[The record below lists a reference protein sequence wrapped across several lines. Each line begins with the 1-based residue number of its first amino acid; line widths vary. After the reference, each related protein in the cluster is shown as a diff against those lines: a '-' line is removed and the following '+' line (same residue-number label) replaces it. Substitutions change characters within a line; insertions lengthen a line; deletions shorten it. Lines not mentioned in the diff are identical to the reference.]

1 MPIYIPTTIPID
13 SEWKRMENRWSL
25 DSPIGTAL
33 PPYTDAELR
42 QEFERW
48 GTPVEGQE
56 YIWDTRAN
64 SPSRKVKS
72 RVGNVVSHYSSR
84 KMRRRMAT
92 ESRKPE
98 YGAVVRYDFDGTT
111 REFYCQPPQVRL
123 SVETERKLS
132 DGNFTVYQA
141 PTPYTPDILR
151 ITPYG
156 VYVDEWK
163 SERDLEKLAERYP
176 RRFFKDDDGT
186 WRCPEREKF
195 FGEMGFTFCLRS
207 GSENGA
213 IFVTNLEF
221 LEDFLSDRCT
231 QLGDSAW
238 QAIERITR
246 DSCPMTLGL
255 LLTHAYPEQTPWNE
269 TLLVETPPNAFLV
282 DDVYKAIADQR
293 LFVDLEYDDLS
304 EPQDVVLCN
313 SRAQLD
319 ALQFNRPVPKA
330 VSDKIAFDVEIGTE
344 FMLDGRPEVYEVSLV
359 NANTVHYFDQ
369 QSRNGGLMPV
379 AEFERATFRREIIL
393 LSSLP
398 STDERLSQIDGL
410 TDYQIVEGKNRFL
423 MVRELE
429 AGKRVRCN
437 LSTRQIQRIRKAVRA
452 AGESLPARRRAATPK
467 RRSGGRCQVTES
479 QLEMIRTATEWGN
492 NPTNPGGRASYRKYR
507 ELSLSAK
514 ADLVSRKT
522 FYERRKR
529 YIDIKARQ
537 GGRVTYNEEPATW
550 YLHLEDK
557 INGGRPFHRV
567 HIDHTK
573 LDVFI
578 AIRGKGGRIFRKRP
592 WLTLIMDAE
601 TRAVLG
607 FYLSIHAPS
616 TVSCMMAIR
625 AMVRIFRRTPSVIV
639 VDNGKEFHSAA
650 FDRLCDLLYI
660 TLQFRPAHES
670 RFGGVMER
678 LFGTTNTELIHNL
691 VGNTKAL
698 RNVRTVTRSVDP
710 IRADLLSFAQLH
722 GLLDEYFYRDYN
734 LRVHPAH
741 DHAPIEY
748 MNLRFAVTGRRL
760 ARLTPYDSY
769 FYILTCIPPSKG
781 TTRKLDKQMGVLISH
796 IWYWADEFADKEV
809 RPQNLEV
816 LVDMWDVSIVY
827 ALLNGKWVR
836 CQSKLLMKYRKLT
849 YVEWGYVM
857 YEVRMRMRGEPEEN
871 LENVLYAVISDHA
884 LPDAASLT
892 AATRQVYGQ
901 TLLVGDATP
910 GANAAG
916 IDLPIITPA
925 EPGPPDDDSVMRIPV
940 TKLARGR
947 LKMNYDSLPTSRPV

>member
-1 MPIYIPTTIPID
+1 MPIQIPTTIPVD
-13 SEWKRMENRWSL
+13 SKWKQMENRWSL
-25 DSPIGTAL
+25 ECPIGTAL

-56 YIWDTRAN
+56 YIWNTRAN

-84 KMRRRMAT
+84 KMRRRIAT

-123 SVETERKLS
+123 NVETMRKLS
-132 DGNFTVYQA
+132 NGTITVYQA
-141 PTPYTPDILR
+141 PTPYTSDILR
-151 ITPYG
+151 LTPYG
-156 VYVDEWK
+156 VYVEEWK
-163 SERDLEKLAERYP
+163 AERDLEKLAEKYP
-176 RRFFKDDDGT
+176 GRFFKDDDGT
-186 WRCPEREKF
+186 WRCPERERF
-195 FGEMGFTFCLRS
+195 FGELGFTFCLRS

-221 LEDFLSDRCT
+221 LEDFLNEKCAPLSDNT
-231 QLGDSAW
+231 W

-255 LLTHAYPEQTPWNE
+255 LLTHAYPEETPWNE
-269 TLLVETPPNAFLV
+269 RLLVDTPPNAFLV
-282 DDVYKAIADQR
+282 DDVYKAIANQK

-304 EPQDVVLCN
+304 EPQDVVLCK

-330 VSDKIAFDVEIGTE
+330 VSDKISFDVEMGTE
-344 FMLDGRPEVYEVSLV
+344 FMLAGRPEVFEVSLV
-359 NANTVHYFDQ
+359 NANAVHYFEQ

-379 AEFERATFRREIIL
+379 AEFERATFQREIVL
-393 LSSLP
+393 LSSHQ
-398 STDERLSQIDGL
+398 STDERLSRIEGL
-410 TDYQIVEGKNRFL
+410 SDYQIAEGKNRFL
-423 MVRELE
+423 IVRDLD
-429 AGKRVRCN
+429 AGKQVRCN
-437 LSTRQIQRIRKAVRA
+437 LSLRQIQRIRKRMRE
-452 AGESLPARRRAATPK
+452 AGDSLPARRRAATPK
-467 RRSGGRCQVTES
+467 RRSGGRCQVTDR
-479 QLEMIRTATEWGN
+479 QLDMIREATEWSN
-492 NPTNPGGRASYRKYR
+492 NSTNPGGRATYRKYK
-507 ELSLSAK
+507 ELSYA
-514 ADLVSRKT
+514 ANVDLISRKT
-522 FYERRKR
+522 FYERRKK

-537 GGRVTYNEEPATW
+537 GGRVAYNEAPATW

-557 INGGRPFHRV
+557 IHGGRPFHRV

-573 LDVFI
+573 LDVFV
-578 AIRGKGGRIFRKRP
+578 AIRGKGGRIFRRRP
-592 WLTLIMDAE
+592 WLTLIIDAE

-639 VDNGKEFHSAA
+639 VDNGKEFHSNA

-710 IRADLLSFAQLH
+710 IRADLLTFAQLH

-734 LRVHPAH
+734 LRIHPAH

-760 ARLTPYDSY
+760 ARLTPYDSF

-781 TTRKLDKQMGVLISH
+781 TTRVFSKQMGVKISN
-796 IWYWADEFADKEV
+796 IWYWADEFAEKGV
-809 RPQNLEV
+809 RPQSVEV
-816 LVDMWDVSIVY
+816 LIDMWDVSIVY
-827 ALLNGKWVR
+827 ASLNGKWIR
-836 CQSKLLMKYRKLT
+836 CQSKLLMKYRRLT

-871 LENVLYAVISDHA
+871 LEKVLYAVISDHV

-901 TLLVGDATP
+901 TLTFGDVPAD
-910 GANAAG
+910 AIAAA
-916 IDLPIITPA
+916 IEVPITVPA
-925 EPGPPDDDSVMRIPV
+925 ELGPPDDDSVMRIPV
-940 TKLARGR
+940 PKLAHGR
-947 LKMNYDSLPTSRPV
+947 LKMNYDALPTSRPV

>member
-1 MPIYIPTTIPID
+1 MPLNIPTTIPID
-13 SEWKRMENRWSL
+13 SEWKRLENRWAL
-25 DSPIGTAL
+25 ESPIGTAL
-33 PPYTDAELR
+33 PPYTDTELR

-48 GTPVEGQE
+48 GTPVEGQA
-56 YIWDTRAN
+56 YIWDARAN
-64 SPSRKVKS
+64 SPSRKVQS
-72 RVGNVVSHYSSR
+72 RVGNVVSRYSSR
-84 KMRRRMAT
+84 KMQRRLAT

-132 DGNFTVYQA
+132 DGSFTVYQA

-156 VYVDEWK
+156 VYIDEWK
-163 SERDLEKLAERYP
+163 NERDLEKLAEKFP

-186 WRCPEREKF
+186 WRCPEREKY

-207 GSENGA
+207 ASENGA
-213 IFVTNLEF
+213 VFVSNLEF
-221 LEDFLSDRCT
+221 LDDFLSDKCAPLT
-231 QLGDSAW
+231 DSAW
-238 QAIERITR
+238 QAIERITSA
-246 DSCPMTLGL
+246 SCPMTLGL

-269 TLLVETPPNAFLV
+269 ALLVETPPNAFLV
-282 DDVYKAIADQR
+282 DDVYKAIAEQR
-293 LFVDLEYDDLS
+293 LFVDLEYDDLG
-304 EPQDVVLCN
+304 EPQDVVLCK
-313 SRAQLD
+313 SRAQLE
-319 ALQFNRPVPKA
+319 ALRFNRPVTKA

-344 FMLDGRPEVYEVSLV
+344 FMLNGRPEMYEVSLV
-359 NANTVHYFDQ
+359 SMNSVHYFDR
-369 QSRNGGLMPV
+369 QSRNAGLMPL
-379 AEFERATFRREIIL
+379 AEFERATFQREILL
-393 LSSLP
+393 LSSQA

-410 TDYQIVEGKNRFL
+410 TDYQITEGKNRFL
-423 MVRELE
+423 MVRDLE
-429 AGKRVRCN
+429 AGKQVRCN
-437 LSTRQIQRIRKAVRA
+437 LSTRQIQRIRKKVRA
-452 AGESLPARRRAATPK
+452 AGESLPAQRRAATPE
-467 RRSGGRCQVTES
+467 RRRGGRCQVS
-479 QLEMIRTATEWGN
+479 QSQIDLIRTAIEWGN

-507 ELSLSAK
+507 ELSLEAK
-514 ADLVSRKT
+514 VNLVSRKT
-522 FYERRKR
+522 FYERRRK
-529 YIDIKARQ
+529 YIDTKARQ
-537 GGRVTYNEEPATW
+537 GGRVAYNEEPATW

-592 WLTLIMDAE
+592 WLTLIMDTE

-625 AMVRIFRRTPSVIV
+625 AMVKMFRRTPSVIV
-639 VDNGKEFHSAA
+639 VDNGKEFHSVA
-650 FDRLCDLLYI
+650 FDKLCDLLYI
-660 TLQFRPAHES
+660 TLQFRPAHQS

-710 IRADLLSFAQLH
+710 LRADLLTFAQLH

-734 LRVHPAH
+734 LRIHPAH
-741 DHAPIEY
+741 DHAPVEY
-748 MNLRFAVTGRRL
+748 MNLRFALTGRRL
-760 ARLTPYDSY
+760 ARLTPFDSY

-781 TTRKLDKQMGVLISH
+781 STRMLNKSMGVSISGV
-796 IWYWADEFADKEV
+796 WYWADEFASRDV
-809 RPQNLEV
+809 RPQKLEI
-816 LVDMWDVSIVY
+816 LIDMWDVSIVY
-827 ALLNGKWVR
+827 ALLDGKWVR

-849 YVEWGYVM
+849 FVEWGYVL
-857 YEVRMRMRGEPEEN
+857 YEVRMRMRGEPAEN
-871 LENVLYAVISDHA
+871 LEKVVYAVISDHT

-892 AATRQVYGQ
+892 AATRQVYGSAQ
-901 TLLVGDATP
+901 LIADDTTAQRDASVEV
-910 GANAAG
+910 
-916 IDLPIITPA
+916 PIITPA

-940 TKLARGR
+940 PKRARGH